1 MKTLITLLA
10 VAALSV
16 TVNARN
22 TVVNFIGPI
31 VHDKIFLYDYDSG
44 ELLDS
49 AVVTDNV
56 AVFDN
61 SRIQPGVVSIKDD
74 NGVSTAF
81 ILDDSDISVSV
92 ASEKIT
98 GGICHNFYSKGGLN
112 DSISA
117 IGNRIVEL
125 HKTLGNGDLFRSA
138 CKVEIYNT
146 LRNNIDNPLAYY
158 ILLSDLTQMLD
169 ASMVDYLFELN
180 PKLKSYNKIQEA
192 FAKLNGVN
200 STQPGNKFAD
210 FEVSY
215 NGVTH
220 RLSDVVGHGDY
231 VLLDFWAS
239 WCMPCRH
246 EMPYIKKAYDKF
258 AGKNLK
264 IISVAV
270 NDDPED
276 SLKAAAKMDMSWNV
290 WVNGGKDIMTTYG
303 FDAIPLLILFGPD
316 GTILERGGAL
326 RGENITE
333 IISKY
338 IKQQLSQTSPTF
350 LTGQTS
356 LYEKRSRFQNRDLF
370 L

>member
-10 VAALSV
+10 FV
-16 TVNARN
+16 TLAVTANARN
-22 TVVNFIGPI
+22 TVVKFSGPI
-31 VHDKIFLYDYDSG
+31 IHDKLFLYDYDSG

-49 AVVTDNV
+49 AVVIDNT
-56 AVFDN
+56 AIFDN
-61 SRIQPGVVSIKDD
+61 SRILPRVVQLKDD
-74 NGVSTAF
+74 KGVTTAF
-81 ILDDSDISVSV
+81 ILDDSDITVSV
-92 ASEKIT
+92 VSEEIT
-98 GGICHNFYSKGGLN
+98 GGIRHNFYSKGGLN
-112 DSISA
+112 DSIA
-117 IGNRIVEL
+117 TIGNRLVEL
-125 HKTLGNGDLFRSA
+125 HKTLGNGDLFLSA

-146 LRNNIDNPLAYY
+146 LRNNIDNPLGYY
-158 ILLSDLTQMLD
+158 LLLSDLTQMLD
-169 ASMVDYLFELN
+169 SSMIDYLFELN

-192 FAKLNGVN
+192 FAKLKGVN

-210 FEVSY
+210 FEVTY

-270 NDDPED
+270 SDDPEN
-276 SLKAAAKMDMSWNV
+276 SLKAAAKMDMPWNV
-290 WVNGGKDIMTTYG
+290 WVNGGKEIMTTYG

-333 IISKY
+333 ILAKY
-338 IKQQLSQTSPTF
+338 IK
-350 LTGQTS
+350 
-356 LYEKRSRFQNRDLF
+356 
-370 L
+370 

>member
-1 MKTLITLLA
+1 MKTLTTLLA

-22 TVVNFIGPI
+22 TVVNFSGPI

-44 ELLDS
+44 VLLDS
-49 AVVTDNV
+49 AVVTDNT
-56 AVFDN
+56 AIFDN
-61 SRIQPGVVSIKDD
+61 SRIAPGVVGLKGDK
-74 NGVSTAF
+74 GMSTAF
-81 ILDDSDISVSV
+81 ILDDSDITVSV
-92 ASEKIT
+92 VSEEIT
-98 GGICHNFYSKGGLN
+98 GGIRHNFSSKGGLN
-112 DSISA
+112 DSIVA
-117 IGNRIVEL
+117 IGNRLGEL
-125 HKTLGNGDLFRSA
+125 HKTLGTGDLFLSA

-158 ILLSDLTQMLD
+158 LLLSDLTQMLD
-169 ASMVDYLFELN
+169 SSMIDYLFELN

-192 FAKLNGVN
+192 FAKLKGVN

-215 NGVTH
+215 KGVTH
-220 RLSDVVGHGDY
+220 RLGDVVGKGDY

-246 EMPYIKKAYDKF
+246 EMPYIKRAYDKF

-270 NDDPED
+270 SDDPED
-276 SLKAAAKMDMSWNV
+276 SLKAAAKMDMPWNV
-290 WVNGGKDIMTTYG
+290 WVNGGKEIMTTYG
-303 FDAIPLLILFGPD
+303 FDGIPLLILFGPD

-333 IISKY
+333 ILAKY
-338 IKQQLSQTSPTF
+338 IK
-350 LTGQTS
+350 
-356 LYEKRSRFQNRDLF
+356 
-370 L
+370 